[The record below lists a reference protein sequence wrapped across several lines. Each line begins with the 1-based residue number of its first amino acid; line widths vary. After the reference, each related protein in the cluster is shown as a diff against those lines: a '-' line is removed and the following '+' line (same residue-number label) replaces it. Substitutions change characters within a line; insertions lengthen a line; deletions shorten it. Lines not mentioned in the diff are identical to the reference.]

1 MGTTEWG
8 TPQKPAVVCIAMPVY
23 DQPEHET
30 VRALRKLHVPN
41 QFGAAGGLFG
51 STAYTETNGVL
62 IEAAR
67 NAMVEEAMSYA
78 PGFTHVL
85 FVDADMVFPRM
96 ALQVLLHHDKDI
108 VGGLYF
114 NRRPPFPPLV
124 MRANDPSWFS
134 EESLLGHWYD
144 YPKEQLVEV
153 DATGCGFL
161 LVKMEVFK
169 SLYSGDP
176 ASPGWFDK
184 LPGLGED
191 FSFCVRAIE
200 KGFKVFVDT
209 QLKLGHIGKL
219 VVDAQFA
226 ERNRTAY
233 PLPWRPHPQPGVGG
247 HVRPTPKP
255 VLK

>member
-1 MGTTEWG
+1 MGTSDQPEWG
-8 TPQKPAVVCIAMPVY
+8 SPPRPARITIALPVY
-23 DQPEHET
+23 DKPEHET
-30 VRALRKLHVPN
+30 VRALRMLQKPHPT
-41 QFGAAGGLFG
+41 GANEGGLYG
-51 STAYTETNGVL
+51 SHMYTETNGVL
-62 IEAAR
+62 IEEAR

-78 PGFTHVL
+78 PGPTHIL
-85 FVDADMVFPRM
+85 FVDSDMVFPAD
-96 ALQVLLHHDKDI
+96 ALKRLLKHDEAI

-114 NRRPPFPPLV
+114 NRRPPYPPLA

-161 LVKMEVFK
+161 LVKTDVFA

-176 ASPGWFDK
+176 GNPGWFDK
-184 LPGLGED
+184 LPGLSED

-209 QLKLGHIGKL
+209 QLKLGHVGK
-219 VVDAQFA
+219 VVIDADFA
-226 ERNRTAY
+226 ERNRTGN
-233 PLPWRPHPQPGVGG
+233 PLPWRPNPRSG
-247 HVRPTPKP
+247 
-255 VLK
+255 LK